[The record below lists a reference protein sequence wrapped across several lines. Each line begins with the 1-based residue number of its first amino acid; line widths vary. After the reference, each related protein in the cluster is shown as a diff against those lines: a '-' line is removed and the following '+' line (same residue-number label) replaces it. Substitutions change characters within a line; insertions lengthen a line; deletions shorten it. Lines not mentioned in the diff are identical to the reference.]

1 MPKRVSTPAIS
12 SLIKTS
18 NARDWVLSSGLLKL
32 AIGVGASVLAAG
44 AGVTDVAVRAVPTAV
59 RI

>member
-1 MPKRVSTPAIS
+1 
-12 SLIKTS
+12 LIKTS

-32 AIGVGASVLAAG
+32 ASGLGANVLAAG
-44 AGVTDVAVRAVPTAV
+44 TGVVDVAVRAVPTAV